1 MQVIQN
7 GELALQRLFA
17 ASIEHVFQTDLGI
30 ADPPLTDYL
39 AELLCR
45 FVRLDALHGI
55 RDAEGRRLEEI
66 AQMLIEAECRSA
78 GPKRE
83 IYRHIGDFTLFWSGL
98 YPEALSSRAARR
110 RQDHLLDYCEQG
122 KRSYYLASKFQEGR
136 FAEEAP
142 LLRRLSDEFELCGI
156 GLNRVRQEWARLS
169 ENVQRENPPPST
181 N

>member
-1 MQVIQN
+1 MPVIQH

-45 FVRLDALHGI
+45 FVRLDAIHGI
-55 RDAEGRRLEEI
+55 RDAEGKRLDEV
-66 AQMLIEAECRSA
+66 AQMLMEAECRSA
-78 GPKRE
+78 GPQRE
-83 IYRHIGDFTLFWSGL
+83 VYRHIGDFTLFWSGL
-98 YPEALSSRAARR
+98 FPEALTSRKAAR

-122 KRSYYLASKFQEGR
+122 KRSYYLASTFREGR
-136 FAEEAP
+136 FAEDAP
-142 LLRRLSDEFELCGI
+142 LLRRLSEEFELCGI
-156 GLNRVRQEWARLS
+156 GLNRVRREWNHLSAQAR
-169 ENVQRENPPPST
+169 RDTPPPSK